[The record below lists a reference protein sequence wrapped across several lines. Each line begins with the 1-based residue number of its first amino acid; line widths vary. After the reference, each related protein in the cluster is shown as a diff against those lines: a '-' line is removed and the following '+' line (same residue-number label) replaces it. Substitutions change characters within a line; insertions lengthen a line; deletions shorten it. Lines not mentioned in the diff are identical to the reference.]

1 MPYEDTDWSTADDT
15 AKETSQHFYADTSG
29 AHVADDSGAEMLMAS
44 TGLDISDENGTVTGY
59 FHADEA
65 QIGADTAS
73 HVKVEQSAIGMWA
86 QWNPTYGVW
95 QLVKV
100 LNLYYNGSY
109 AHFDAPASGLWLGSA
124 TGNAVLAAADGDAS
138 GEVVLRGGH
147 MTVRDENGN
156 QLWKGTAQQLA
167 DALNAPKV
175 YAGSVVKTASGTNCQ
190 LWTKA
195 AFESTFHTTNAQL
208 CSVMV
213 SNGEAASL
221 SAVVSAEYWSSGSNP
236 GWFAK
241 WTNSVG
247 SGGRRFNYIVVV
259 PEDVQA

>member
-1 MPYEDTDWSTADDT
+1 MAYDPTDWETADDT
-15 AKETSQHFYADTSG
+15 AKDTAQHFFTDTSG
-29 AHVADDSGAEMLMAS
+29 AHVADGSGAEMLMAS

-59 FHADEA
+59 FHADGA

-73 HVKVEQSAIGMWA
+73 HVKIEQSAIGMWA
-86 QWNPTYGVW
+86 QWLPMYGVW

-100 LNLYYNGSY
+100 LNIYYNGTY

-124 TGNAVLAAADGDAS
+124 TGNAVLAAADGDS
-138 GEVVLRGGH
+138 TGEVVLRGGN

-175 YAGSVVKTASGTNCQ
+175 YAGSVVKTVSGTNGQ

-195 AFESTFHTTNAQL
+195 AFESTFNTTNAQL
-208 CSVMV
+208 CGVMI
-213 SNGEAASL
+213 SNGEAGSL

-241 WTNSVG
+241 WTSSVS
-247 SGGRRFNYIVVV
+247 SGARRFNYIVVV
-259 PEDVQA
+259 PTSVQA